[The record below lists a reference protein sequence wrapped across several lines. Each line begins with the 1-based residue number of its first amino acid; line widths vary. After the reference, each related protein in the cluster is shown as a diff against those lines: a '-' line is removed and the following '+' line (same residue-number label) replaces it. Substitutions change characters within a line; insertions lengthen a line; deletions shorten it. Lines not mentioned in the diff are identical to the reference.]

1 MKTVLIAIMV
11 LLILVIGLMLQRVI
25 KGPSVLDRMN
35 GVGIIGADI
44 ILLIVLFGYI
54 DGRPDMYVDIAIS
67 YAILRVRWLCRNC
80 KNIWEGEN
88 SNGNPRNHC
97 FNFFGSRAVF
107 PHSFR
112 SRHAPPAGLFIRGCM
127 RPATA
132 KRSASC

>member
-67 YAILRVRWLCRNC
+67 YAILGFVGFVV
-80 KNIWEGEN
+80 I
-88 SNGNPRNHC
+88 
-97 FNFFGSRAVF
+97 
-107 PHSFR
+107 
-112 SRHAPPAGLFIRGCM
+112 
-127 RPATA
+127 A
-132 KRSASC
+132 KYLGGRKQ

>member
-1 MKTVLIAIMV
+1 MKTVLRAIMV

-67 YAILRVRWLCRNC
+67 YAILGFVGFVV
-80 KNIWEGEN
+80 I
-88 SNGNPRNHC
+88 
-97 FNFFGSRAVF
+97 
-107 PHSFR
+107 
-112 SRHAPPAGLFIRGCM
+112 
-127 RPATA
+127 A
-132 KRSASC
+132 KYLGGRKQ